1 MTIIATI
8 FGPTNV
14 ETDKREMEVNKQE
27 NGYECGMHVLEI
39 AYQLIDTKFYSSG
52 MFETETLSRQA
63 EFVHSADS
71 PVKITWFP
79 TKKVDDW
86 QPECVNVSQCRLRLK
101 SAIARLAKESTPVS

>member
-39 AYQLIDTKFYSSG
+39 AYP
-52 MFETETLSRQA
+52 R
-63 EFVHSADS
+63 
-71 PVKITWFP
+71 
-79 TKKVDDW
+79 
-86 QPECVNVSQCRLRLK
+86 
-101 SAIARLAKESTPVS
+101 